1 MIVDVET
8 ARLTMR
14 RPMASDAQAI
24 FDGYAS
30 DAEVTK
36 YLAWPRHT
44 SLGETEAFLQFSDAE
59 WERWPSGPLLMF
71 SRADGKLIGG
81 TGLGFE
87 ARDRAVTG
95 YVLVRDEWGKGYATE
110 ALGAMKDLAQ
120 SLGVRRLSAICHV
133 DHRASWHVMEKCG
146 FTRKGLTPRHA
157 VFPNLSP
164 DPADVLQYFK
174 ICNP

>member
-1 MIVDVET
+1 VIVDVET

-14 RPMASDAQAI
+14 PPTVTDAQAI

-30 DAEVTK
+30 DAEATK

-44 SLGETEAFLQFSDAE
+44 SVGDTEAFLQFSDAE
-59 WERWPSGPLLMF
+59 WARWPAGPLLMF

-87 ARDRAVTG
+87 GRDRAVTG
-95 YVLVRDEWGKGYATE
+95 YVLVRDEWGQGYATE
-110 ALGAMKDLAQ
+110 ALGAMVDLAR

-146 FTRKGLTPRHA
+146 FTREGLLPRHA
-157 VFPNLSP
+157 LFPNLSP
-164 DPADVLQYFK
+164 DPADVLRYFK